1 MAAPPP
7 PPHSSSFLA
16 LQQSGGGGNGNGNGS
31 GPPSEPAALINAR
44 SLTTLRKHAQ
54 DELKLLEA
62 KIAQKRKLRHDFEDE
77 RALAEAEVYAD
88 NETLSPVPLRL
99 DWERIMASTTPT
111 AAATKTNPIAH
122 GIMGSPFFGPDSVSS
137 PVPPSPS
144 TPSHINN
151 SANTSQL
158 AAMLPP
164 QDWSPT
170 PTSMRVPPRAQSN
183 SSNNNNNATT
193 TSSPTRAPWDWFVPQ
208 MAPLQQHAP
217 YPSQPPPPHQPPPHQ
232 PPQQPYTH
240 NPSTTSAPTTAAA
253 AAATSSPSQHYRG
266 PDGIVVTGV
275 DPARVA
281 EQLANAAASSAT
293 PPRSLGMSPLGD
305 QLHELEEMMKE
316 DEAARTIQQ
325 AWAESKQKEYRAQ
338 TEKWALEHTALL
350 EEMIAEKQQRTA
362 LLEATGK
369 RLRSAEAALGPGGEL
384 ESLPVGGEQ
393 N

>member
-16 LQQSGGGGNGNGNGS
+16 LNQSGGGGNGNGSGN
-31 GPPSEPAALINAR
+31 GPPSEPAALVNAR

-62 KIAQKRKLRHDFEDE
+62 KIAQKRKMRHGQLTGGDGDFEDE

-99 DWERIMASTTPT
+99 DWERIMASTTPI

-137 PVPPSPS
+137 PVSPSPS
-144 TPSHINN
+144 APSHINN

-183 SSNNNNNATT
+183 SSSNNNNATT

-240 NPSTTSAPTTAAA
+240 HPSTTTAPTTAAA

-281 EQLANAAASSAT
+281 EQLTRAKASSAT

-325 AWAESKQKEYRAQ
+325 ACPAWTPPRFRRRSRWATRA
-338 TEKWALEHTALL
+338 T
-350 EEMIAEKQQRTA
+350 
-362 LLEATGK
+362 
-369 RLRSAEAALGPGGEL
+369 SSP
-384 ESLPVGGEQ
+384 
-393 N
+393 